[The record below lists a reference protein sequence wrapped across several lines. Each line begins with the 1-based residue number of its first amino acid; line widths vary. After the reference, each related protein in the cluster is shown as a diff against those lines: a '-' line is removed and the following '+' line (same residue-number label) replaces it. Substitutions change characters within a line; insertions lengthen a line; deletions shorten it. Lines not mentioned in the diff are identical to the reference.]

1 MKILIKNAKI
11 IKSFSSTPFSGDI
24 LIEND
29 KIINISDK
37 ITIDKSDKTIDAT
50 NYIAIPGFIQTHI
63 HLAQTI
69 FRNLAEDVPLLD
81 WLYKYILPLESK
93 HNENTLYD
101 SARLGIA
108 ELLLSGTTTIQ
119 DMETIHFTHT
129 SFKAAEEMG
138 IRTCMG
144 NMLMDK
150 GNEILSESIDFLIK
164 ESESLYR
171 KWNNYDNGRIK
182 YVLTPR
188 FALSCS
194 KDLFNEIK
202 IMSEKSNIPIHTHA
216 AENLKET
223 EIVKKE
229 TGYRN
234 IEYFERIGIASPKL
248 RLAHCIW
255 LNDYEYDIL
264 MKNDIKVLHC
274 PSTNLKLGSGIA
286 KVPEMLDTGIN
297 VSIGADGPPCNNNLN
312 IFNEMKL
319 AGLIQKLRIGA
330 DSMPAENIFKMATIN
345 GAKALGLEKDIGTLE
360 EGKKADIVLLKSNI
374 HSFDYEEKNILST
387 IIYSM
392 NRDNVAYTIVNGKIL
407 VEEGKLLV
415 AKEKEILENAK
426 ESRLHFIRNL

>member
-11 IKSFSSTPFSGDI
+11 IKSYNSTPFLGDI
-24 LIEND
+24 LIEDD
-29 KIINISDK
+29 KILNISDK
-37 ITIDKSDKTIDAT
+37 ISIDKSDKTIDAT

-81 WLYKYILPLESK
+81 WLYKYILPLEAK

-119 DMETIHFTHT
+119 DMETIHFTHA

-138 IRTCMG
+138 IRICMG

-171 KWNNYDNGRIK
+171 EWNNYDNGRIK
-182 YVLTPR
+182 YILTPR

-202 IMSEKSNIPIHTHA
+202 VMSDIYNIPIHTHA

-234 IEYFERIGIASPKL
+234 IEYFEKIGIASPKL

-264 MKNDIKVLHC
+264 IKNDIKVLHC

-360 EGKKADIVLLKSNI
+360 KGCLLYTSP
-374 HSFDYEEKNILST
+374 SP
-387 IIYSM
+387 
-392 NRDNVAYTIVNGKIL
+392 RD
-407 VEEGKLLV
+407 
-415 AKEKEILENAK
+415 
-426 ESRLHFIRNL
+426 S